1 MSPHLKMSPFPLI
14 EKRELL
20 LKKSKIITTNKFFKL
35 KLFLL
40 SPAQIHV
47 CCKVKNDL

>member
-1 MSPHLKMSPFPLI
+1 MSAPLKMSPFPLI

-20 LKKSKIITTNKFFKL
+20 HKKSKIIPMNNFLKL

-40 SPAQIHV
+40 SPAQI

>member
-1 MSPHLKMSPFPLI
+1 MCAPLKMSPFPLI

-20 LKKSKIITTNKFFKL
+20 LKKSKMIKTNNFFKL

-40 SPAQIHV
+40 SPAQI
-47 CCKVKNDL
+47 CCKMKNDL

>member
-1 MSPHLKMSPFPLI
+1 MSAPLKMSPFPLI

-20 LKKSKIITTNKFFKL
+20 LKKSIIITTNNFFKL

-40 SPAQIHV
+40 SPAQI
-47 CCKVKNDL
+47 CCKVKHDL

>member
-1 MSPHLKMSPFPLI
+1 MSAPLKMSPFPLI

-20 LKKSKIITTNKFFKL
+20 LKKSKITTNNLFKM

-40 SPAQIHV
+40 SPAQI
-47 CCKVKNDL
+47 CCKVKND

>member
-1 MSPHLKMSPFPLI
+1 MCAPLKMSTFPLI

-20 LKKSKIITTNKFFKL
+20 LKKSKIIKTNFFKL

-40 SPAQIHV
+40 SPAQI
-47 CCKVKNDL
+47 CCKAKNDL

>member
-1 MSPHLKMSPFPLI
+1 MSAPLKMSPFPLI

-20 LKKSKIITTNKFFKL
+20 LKKSKITNNLFKM

-40 SPAQIHV
+40 SPAQI
-47 CCKVKNDL
+47 CCKVKND